1 MSKFSSPGRSVCGDG
16 LPSSSRPHRIGRR
29 RFVSGCAALAVG
41 LLSIGC
47 EKKAPSG
54 GATVSTVQA
63 PAEPSQIEL
72 AEPIA
77 YYQDPE
83 TIRFEVKYRFTKGAP
98 KNFYLAEVR
107 FEGTDVA
114 TMKYIE
120 GWELQDSGVIRDGII
135 LQAPNAALKD
145 FEVVVSEAMV
155 PQDGYK
161 PISNKV
167 RGQLTAEKPVAN
179 PAEGGEAAAAP
190 AAKE

>member
-1 MSKFSSPGRSVCGDG
+1 MFLFFGPGDRSH
-16 LPSSSRPHRIGRR
+16 LGRWQWII
-29 RFVSGCAALAVG
+29 GCAALSVG
-41 LLSIGC
+41 LLAIGC
-47 EKKAPSG
+47 NRGDKSG
-54 GATVSTVQA
+54 TATVSTVQA

-107 FEGTDVA
+107 FDGTEIA
-114 TMKYIE
+114 TMKYVE
-120 GWELQDSGVIRDGII
+120 GWELQESGVIRDGII

-145 FEVVVSEAMV
+145 FEIVVSEALV
-155 PQDGYK
+155 PQDGYT

-167 RGQLTAEKPVAN
+167 RGQLTAEKPVAK
-179 PAEGGEAAAAP
+179 PAEGGEAAAPP

>member
-1 MSKFSSPGRSVCGDG
+1 
-16 LPSSSRPHRIGRR
+16 
-29 RFVSGCAALAVG
+29 
-41 LLSIGC
+41 
-47 EKKAPSG
+47 
-54 GATVSTVQA
+54 
-63 PAEPSQIEL
+63 
-72 AEPIA
+72 
-77 YYQDPE
+77 
-83 TIRFEVKYRFTKGAP
+83 
-98 KNFYLAEVR
+98 
-107 FEGTDVA
+107 
-114 TMKYIE
+114 MKYIE